1 MDCGSVIF
9 PTAGSAPR
17 LEGVEWIVEAG
28 TSVDCGSAS
37 FRTADPFSRSGVVEL
52 VVGSP
57 AKVSELVVMAT
68 GFNPLFCCRL
78 SLSAFSSLKNF
89 SLSTRRG

>member
-1 MDCGSVIF
+1 MECGSVTF

-17 LEGVEWIVEAG
+17 LEEVEWIVEAG

-37 FRTADPFSRSGVVEL
+37 FRTADSFPVVEL

-57 AKVSELVVMAT
+57 AKVSELVVVAT